1 MDDAIAAPPRSELE
15 PAHVHHVGRI
25 VSLRPSSSAST
36 AGPDARARP
45 RPPGRPDVDCPFGR
59 VVGILAG
66 QISWSR
72 RVSAPAGAL
81 RATVLSLVL
90 AAVGAT
96 VAALVQATVLPFA
109 AEGGGGLDLV
119 LVIAIVWTMA
129 LGLEGGLVWAFLG
142 GLVIDVL
149 LMRPLGL
156 TAFIDLL
163 AVGAAW
169 VVARLV
175 TRALYPVIVGTTA
188 ALAFV
193 AVPLSVALYQ
203 ALRDVPPGVDPF
215 AGVVG
220 STIAAAVTA
229 AILAPPA
236 LAVAR
241 ARRRDE
247 TERVDW

>member
-1 MDDAIAAPPRSELE
+1 
-15 PAHVHHVGRI
+15 
-25 VSLRPSSSAST
+25 
-36 AGPDARARP
+36 
-45 RPPGRPDVDCPFGR
+45 
-59 VVGILAG
+59 
-66 QISWSR
+66 
-72 RVSAPAGAL
+72 
-81 RATVLSLVL
+81 LSLVL

-119 LVIAIVWTMA
+119 LVIAVVWTMA

-193 AVPLSVALYQ
+193 SVPMSVALYQ

-220 STIAAAVTA
+220 STVAAAVVA

-241 ARRRDE
+241 ARRREE

>member
-1 MDDAIAAPPRSELE
+1 M
-15 PAHVHHVGRI
+15 
-25 VSLRPSSSAST
+25 
-36 AGPDARARP
+36 
-45 RPPGRPDVDCPFGR
+45 
-59 VVGILAG
+59 
-66 QISWSR
+66 
-72 RVSAPAGAL
+72 
-81 RATVLSLVL
+81 SLVL

-119 LVIAIVWTMA
+119 LVIAVVWTMA

-163 AVGAAW
+163 AVGGAW

-193 AVPLSVALYQ
+193 AVPLSAFLYE
-203 ALRDVPPGVDPF
+203 ALRDVPPGLDPF
-215 AGVVG
+215 AGAVG
-220 STIAAAVTA
+220 SMIAAAITA
-229 AILAPPA
+229 AIIAPPA
-236 LAVAR
+236 LAIAR
-241 ARRRDE
+241 VRRREE